1 MENSITL
8 LSLYNPLCSSLPLP
22 FFDFGV
28 RAGFPS
34 PAQDF
39 AEHTLDFTR
48 DFVPHPEATFYAR
61 VRGDSMK
68 DEGIHDGDIAVI
80 DKAVEPKH
88 GHLVVAM
95 INGEFTLKRFHR
107 KANRIFLMPANPTFK
122 PIEIQE
128 GDEFTVWGVVR
139 MILKSTI

>member
-1 MENSITL
+1 
-8 LSLYNPLCSSLPLP
+8 
-22 FFDFGV
+22 
-28 RAGFPS
+28 
-34 PAQDF
+34 
-39 AEHTLDFTR
+39 
-48 DFVPHPEATFYAR
+48 
-61 VRGDSMK
+61 MK

>member
-1 MENSITL
+1 MKNTITK
-8 LSLYNPLCSSLPLP
+8 PEVFDCSMFPVLPYFHL
-22 FFDFGV
+22 GV

-48 DFVPHPEATFYAR
+48 DFVPHPDATFYAR

-68 DEGIHDGDIAVI
+68 DDGIFDGDIAVI

-88 GHLVVAM
+88 GNLVVAM

-107 KANRIFLMPANPTFK
+107 KDNRILLMPANPAFK
-122 PIEIQE
+122 PIEIKE
-128 GDEFTVWGVVR
+128 GDDFTVWGVVR
-139 MILKSTI
+139 MVLKPTP

>member
-1 MENSITL
+1 MFTP
-8 LSLYNPLCSSLPLP
+8 YPLP
-22 FFDFGV
+22 FFEIGV

-48 DFVPHPEATFYAR
+48 DFVPNPDSTFYAR
-61 VRGDSMK
+61 VRGASMK

-80 DKAVEPKH
+80 DKALEPKH
-88 GHLVVAM
+88 GSLVVAL
-95 INGEFTLKRFHR
+95 INGDFTLKRFHR
-107 KANRIFLMPANPTFK
+107 KNGKIFLMPANPAFK

-128 GDEFTVWGVVR
+128 GDDFSVWGVVR
-139 MILKSTI
+139 MILKSML